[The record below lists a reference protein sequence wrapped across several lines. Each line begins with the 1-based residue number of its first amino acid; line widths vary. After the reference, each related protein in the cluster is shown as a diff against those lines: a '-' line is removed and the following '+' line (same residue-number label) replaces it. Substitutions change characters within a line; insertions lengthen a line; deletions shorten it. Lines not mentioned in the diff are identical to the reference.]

1 MFNQSAMH
9 GLDGAKV
16 ARQRLREYKKKDLLD
31 VENFKNNLEAIS
43 MSPLKVG
50 KLYDLV
56 SPSNF
61 DIPNS
66 YMIKSK
72 LNDKDDKRIKDILK
86 QNWLKMD
93 HPTKYF

>member
-9 GLDGAKV
+9 GHDGAKV
-16 ARQRLREYKKKDLLD
+16 ARQRLREYRKKDF
-31 VENFKNNLEAIS
+31 VEVQNFKNNLEDIS

-66 YMIKSK
+66 WMIKSK
-72 LNDKDDKRIKDILK
+72 IKDKDDKRIKDILK
-86 QNWLKMD
+86 KNWVKMD
-93 HPTKYF
+93 HPTLFM

>member
-9 GLDGAKV
+9 GIDGAQA
-16 ARQRLREYKKKDLLD
+16 ARQRLREYKKKDLIE
-31 VENFKNNLEAIS
+31 VQKFKSNLEDIS

-72 LNDKDDKRIKDILK
+72 ISDKGDKRIKDILK
-86 QNWLKMD
+86 RHWVKMD
-93 HPTKYF
+93 HPTLFM

>member
-1 MFNQSAMH
+1 MFNQSAMN

-16 ARQRLREYKKKDLLD
+16 ARQRLRDYRKKDLLE
-31 VENFKNNLEAIS
+31 VQQFKNNLEDIS

-72 LNDKDDKRIKDILK
+72 INDKGDKRIKDILNR
-86 QNWLKMD
+86 NWLKMD
-93 HPTKYF
+93 HPTLF

>member
-1 MFNQSAMH
+1 
-9 GLDGAKV
+9 
-16 ARQRLREYKKKDLLD
+16 
-31 VENFKNNLEAIS
+31 

-66 YMIKSK
+66 WMIKSK
-72 LNDKDDKRIKDILK
+72 IKDKDDKRIKDILK
-86 QNWLKMD
+86 KNWVKMD
-93 HPTKYF
+93 HPTLFM